1 MYISGDTI
9 VKAAGVLTA
18 VLAIVGFIWG
28 VLKWFLKQNRTTK
41 DLSDLHRLH
50 SEDTKTIKDELCIL
64 SYSML
69 AALDGLKQQ
78 GCNGNVTKAYDKLE
92 KHLNQQAHDQL

>member
-1 MYISGDTI
+1 MYISWDTL
-9 VKAAGVLTA
+9 VRAAAVLTA
-18 VLAIVGFIWG
+18 ALAIAGFIWG
-28 VLKWFLKQNRTTK
+28 IQKWVLRQNGTK
-41 DLSDLHRLH
+41 KELADLHKLH
-50 SEDTKTIKDELCIL
+50 REDTKTIKDELCIL

-78 GCNGNVTKAYDKLE
+78 GCNGNVTKAYEKLE